1 LPIFAIYCV
10 DKPNALELRMAT
22 RETHLEYLRGVGDRL
37 LMAGPLLDAAEAPA
51 GSVLFVEAE
60 NPVAAEAF
68 AAEDPYAKAGLFQS
82 VTVTGFRPV
91 FGKFG

>member
-1 LPIFAIYCV
+1 LPIFALYCV
-10 DKPNALELRMAT
+10 DKPNSLELRMAT
-22 RETHLEYLRGVGDRL
+22 REAHLEYVRSVGERL

-60 NPVAAEAF
+60 NLAAAQAF
-68 AAEDPYAKAGLFQS
+68 AAEDPYAKAGLFQN

-91 FGKFG
+91 FGKFA